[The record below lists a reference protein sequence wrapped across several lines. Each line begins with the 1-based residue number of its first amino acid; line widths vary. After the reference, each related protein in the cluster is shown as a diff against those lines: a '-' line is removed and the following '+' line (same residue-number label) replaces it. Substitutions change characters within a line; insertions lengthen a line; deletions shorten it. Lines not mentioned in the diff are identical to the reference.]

1 MPKQAVDS
9 ASLVLSRSESIKEPL
24 NPKPPNH
31 MPLHTLSAELLRM
44 ILQHA
49 PERKRVQVL
58 LTHKGASVLLKA
70 RKTAA
75 QAAFGGLKAE
85 LEGVCKKNWCV
96 EGENRIEYREKE
108 RLPHGSSRHSTYHV
122 SLNANG
128 IITIDASTVFFSATC
143 ERQGELKTTNDF
155 HAWMCSEA
163 RGTLGFIDGAL
174 VRHSTRTL
182 GAVIDEC
189 EKSK

>member
-58 LTHKGASVLLKA
+58 VTHKGASVLLKA

-85 LEGVCKKNWCV
+85 LERLCKFVQN
-96 EGENRIEYREKE
+96 ENRLEYREKE
-108 RLPHGSSRHSTYHV
+108 RLPHGSRHSTHHV

-128 IITIDASTVFFSATC
+128 IITIDTSTVFISATC
-143 ERQGELKTTNDF
+143 ERQGELTTTKDF
-155 HAWMCSEA
+155 HAWMCGEA
-163 RGTLGFIDGAL
+163 RGTLGFIEGAL
-174 VRHSTRTL
+174 VSSVLSTHR
-182 GAVIDEC
+182 E
-189 EKSK
+189 

>member
-1 MPKQAVDS
+1 MQ
-9 ASLVLSRSESIKEPL
+9 L
-24 NPKPPNH
+24 H
-31 MPLHTLSAELLRM
+31 MLSAELLRM

-58 LTHKGASVLLKA
+58 LTHKEASVLLKA

-75 QAAFGGLKAE
+75 QAAFAGLKAE
-85 LEGVCKKNWCV
+85 LEGVSKRIQS
-96 EGENRIEYREKE
+96 ENRLEYREKE
-108 RLPHGSSRHSTYHV
+108 RLPHGSRHSTYHV

-189 EKSK
+189 E

>member
-9 ASLVLSRSESIKEPL
+9 ASLVLSRSESIKEPP

-58 LTHKGASVLLKA
+58 VTHKGASVLLKA

-85 LEGVCKKNWCV
+85 LEMLCKSCV
-96 EGENRIEYREKE
+96 KGENRLEYREKE
-108 RLPHGSSRHSTYHV
+108 RLPHGSRHSTYHV
-122 SLNANG
+122 SLDANG
-128 IITIDASTVFFSATC
+128 IITIDTSTVFISATC
-143 ERQGELKTTNDF
+143 ERQGELTTTKDF
-155 HAWMCSEA
+155 HAWMCGEA
-163 RGTLGFIDGAL
+163 RGTLGFIEGAL
-174 VRHSTRTL
+174 VSSVLSTH
-182 GAVIDEC
+182 IE
-189 EKSK
+189 

>member
-1 MPKQAVDS
+1 
-9 ASLVLSRSESIKEPL
+9 
-24 NPKPPNH
+24 
-31 MPLHTLSAELLRM
+31 MPLHTLSAELLQM

-58 LTHKGASVLLKA
+58 HTL
-70 RKTAA
+70 
-75 QAAFGGLKAE
+75 
-85 LEGVCKKNWCV
+85 
-96 EGENRIEYREKE
+96 
-108 RLPHGSSRHSTYHV
+108 HV
-122 SLNANG
+122 SLDANG

-174 VRHSTRTL
+174 VRHSTRM
-182 GAVIDEC
+182 I
-189 EKSK
+189 

>member
-1 MPKQAVDS
+1 MQ
-9 ASLVLSRSESIKEPL
+9 
-24 NPKPPNH
+24 
-31 MPLHTLSAELLRM
+31 LHTLSAELLRM

-58 LTHKGASVLLKA
+58 LTHKEASVLLKA

-85 LEGVCKKNWCV
+85 LEGCV
-96 EGENRIEYREKE
+96 QSENRLEYREKE
-108 RLPHGSSRHSTYHV
+108 RLPHGSRHSTYHV
-122 SLNANG
+122 SLDANG

-182 GAVIDEC
+182 GTVIDEC
-189 EKSK
+189 E

>member
-1 MPKQAVDS
+1 MP
-9 ASLVLSRSESIKEPL
+9 
-24 NPKPPNH
+24 
-31 MPLHTLSAELLRM
+31 
-44 ILQHA
+44 
-49 PERKRVQVL
+49 RV
-58 LTHKGASVLLKA
+58 
-70 RKTAA
+70 
-75 QAAFGGLKAE
+75 GGDGEVNWTIE
-85 LEGVCKKNWCV
+85 LEGCV
-96 EGENRIEYREKE
+96 QSENRLEYREKE
-108 RLPHGSSRHSTYHV
+108 RLPHGSRHSTYHV